1 MFTTRIADGSK
12 ENLQK
17 FLCGEQFWK
26 NKNNKAGDEKMKE
39 KPQFITK
46 SEELMEWINNN
57 DLLLELDEK
66 EAKVLLGYLEGHDYA
81 IGIVDEKMVRVDIC
95 DENYEYE
102 DYTIDEFID
111 TVCEWN
117 YDLMIDAKR
126 SMENASNN
134 ITFNEAKEYF
144 EQLRADEKVLDK
156 LFAKTCYGKQLKDVC
171 AKMTQDMI
179 SKIDD
184 KVQDTDHGQRAVR

>member
-1 MFTTRIADGSK
+1 MEK
-12 ENLQK
+12 NLQ
-17 FLCGEQFWK
+17 LITEP
-26 NKNNKAGDEKMKE
+26 EK
-39 KPQFITK
+39 
-46 SEELMEWINNN
+46 LMAWLDNN
-57 DLLLELDEK
+57 DLLLTLYEK

-81 IGIVDEKMVRVDIC
+81 IGVVDKKMVRVDIC

-117 YDLMIDAKR
+117 YDLMIGAKR

-144 EQLRADEKVLDK
+144 EQLRADEKALDK
-156 LFAKTCYGKQLKDVC
+156 MFAKTCYGKQLKDVC

-184 KVQDTDHGQRAVR
+184 KVKDTDHGQRAVR

>member
-1 MFTTRIADGSK
+1 MEK
-12 ENLQK
+12 NLQ
-17 FLCGEQFWK
+17 LITEP
-26 NKNNKAGDEKMKE
+26 EK
-39 KPQFITK
+39 
-46 SEELMEWINNN
+46 LMAWLDNN
-57 DLLLELDEK
+57 DLLLTLYEK
-66 EAKVLLGYLEGHDYA
+66 EAKVLLGYLEGHDYV
-81 IGIVDEKMVRVDIC
+81 IGVVDKKMVRVDIC

-117 YDLMIDAKR
+117 YDLMIGAKR

-156 LFAKTCYGKQLKDVC
+156 MFAKTCYGKQLKDVC

-184 KVQDTDHGQRAVR
+184 KVKDTDHGQRAVR

>member
-1 MFTTRIADGSK
+1 MK
-12 ENLQK
+12 MEKNLQ
-17 FLCGEQFWK
+17 LITEP
-26 NKNNKAGDEKMKE
+26 EK
-39 KPQFITK
+39 
-46 SEELMEWINNN
+46 LMAWLDNN
-57 DLLLELDEK
+57 DLLLTLYEK
-66 EAKVLLGYLEGHDYA
+66 EAKVLLGYLEGHDYV
-81 IGIVDEKMVRVDIC
+81 IGVVDKKMVRVDIC

-117 YDLMIDAKR
+117 YDLMIGAKR

-156 LFAKTCYGKQLKDVC
+156 MFAKTCYGKQLKDVC

-184 KVQDTDHGQRAVR
+184 KVKDTDHGQRAVR

>member
-1 MFTTRIADGSK
+1 MEK
-12 ENLQK
+12 NLQ
-17 FLCGEQFWK
+17 LITEP
-26 NKNNKAGDEKMKE
+26 EK
-39 KPQFITK
+39 
-46 SEELMEWINNN
+46 LMAWLDNN
-57 DLLLELDEK
+57 DLLLTLYEK
-66 EAKVLLGYLEGHDYA
+66 EAKVLLGYLEGHYYA
-81 IGIVDEKMVRVDIC
+81 IGVVDKKMVRVDIC

-117 YDLMIDAKR
+117 YDLMIGAKR

-156 LFAKTCYGKQLKDVC
+156 MFAKTCYGKQLKDVC

-184 KVQDTDHGQRAVR
+184 KVKDTDHGQRAVR